1 MNIGEVSQ
9 QLASLLNKASSMFL
23 AANDDFGRQLSMG
36 QILKGKVLRSYE
48 GGRYLVEFGGQ
59 QKVVDSS
66 VPLKT
71 GELVHG
77 RVVGLGDKVE
87 IKRLFTADDSAIEQP
102 PQAAKSGGLLNGK
115 WDSLLLEAMQKFQ
128 VRFTA
133 EQRSMII
140 AQMKKAQQPQSILMA
155 AMALSKQQMPITE
168 QLLQL
173 LAELQ
178 GRKQKLS
185 LLPADQLAPRMAP
198 VETPVSGH
206 GAGLTQLVSALMRL
220 MQEQQ
225 DIAVQQA
232 PQQGAAENDANF
244 DAAANND
251 TDSEH
256 NDQFAFNWHLLNA
269 QVDGSI
275 QHRVNTLPIWLGD
288 RLVEVNIA
296 IYEQRRHQEHNTRL
310 SFRKIIF
317 SLQLDKLGQLDI
329 EMAMENKHL
338 RLNISADSH
347 ETTQRLLAHAGEL
360 NAQLNDQGWLL
371 DETGYATKSP
381 DSMGDIATSVV
392 EHYMAQDSLSRL
404 M

>member
-48 GGRYLVEFGGQ
+48 GGRYLLDFGGQ

-87 IKRLFTADDSAIEQP
+87 IKRLFTADDSAIEQQ

-133 EQRSMII
+133 DQRSVII

-155 AMALSKQQMPITE
+155 AMALSKQQMPITG

-173 LAELQ
+173 LGELQ

-198 VETPVSGH
+198 AETPVSGH
-206 GAGLTQLVSALMRL
+206 GAGLTQLVNALMKL

-232 PQQGAAENDANF
+232 PQQGVAENDDNF
-244 DAAANND
+244 DSAANND

-256 NDQFAFNWHLLNA
+256 NDQFAFNWRLLNA
-269 QVDGSI
+269 QVDGSV
-275 QHRVNTLPIWLGD
+275 QHRVSTLPIWLGD

-296 IYEQRRHQEHNTRL
+296 IYEQRQHQEHNTRL

-317 SLQLDKLGQLDI
+317 SLQLDNLGQLDI

-347 ETTQRLLAHAGEL
+347 ETTQQLLAHAGEL
-360 NAQLNDQGWLL
+360 NEQLNDQGWLL
-371 DETGYATKSP
+371 DETGYATRSP
-381 DSMGDIATSVV
+381 DSMGNIATSVV